1 PFLYSAAQALS
12 LRAFGMNEAAARLPG
27 ALFAL
32 LTAVTT
38 VLLARRMFDEETAL
52 YSGLASLTLVLPI
65 ILAQSPA
72 HDVALVPWTN
82 LVVLSFWEQQRA
94 PAGIKQWKWVAMM
107 AVFIALAFLTK
118 GLIGVAVVGTGL
130 GLYALVTRSITPS
143 LTARMAVAL
152 VAGVVLASPWYLAME
167 HASPGYLSYYFLE
180 RHLLGYVTDGQE
192 HSGTAWYYYVGPVIG
207 GSMPWFSFAAAAFV
221 QSRLDSRRRSV
232 RPELLLACWFIGG
245 FIFLSAAG
253 SRLITYS
260 LPLFPPVAILGG
272 LCFRRY
278 FHAELTT
285 LPRRLFVSSFS
296 CVAFFGVIAPIPTLY
311 VLSKFLH
318 SPSPW
323 IAYVVAVLASIA
335 MAGGFALFAM
345 GRGRQALTV
354 GLLWFPLVTV
364 CLMTWPMQKLAEE
377 NSQRAL
383 AAMISKLGE
392 TPEEIILIGQRVG
405 SLRFYLPPDQR
416 AWYSNGRV
424 READPCEISTLL
436 PPPPGALFA
445 ITTKELRRQKGEEAM
460 RRLPFRTAGAFQV
473 IQGVPVD
480 LEVASRFKG
489 NGR

>member
-1 PFLYSAAQALS
+1 
-12 LRAFGMNEAAARLPG
+12 MNEAAARLPG